1 MVNGKMPLAL
11 TLAAAGLLA
20 GVVMSWQPYSTT
32 SPWDAYTIPARRFLG
47 AAARHDSGQLSR
59 LSLGATTVQ
68 WAVAAAEHHPD
79 SLAYWARHAQA
90 WTGTQHGDTAQV
102 FVSAPNSGCN
112 LVLQFVGLA
121 PAARVGR
128 ASSACFEAP

>member
-20 GVVMSWQPYSTT
+20 AVVLTWQPYSTT
-32 SPWDAYTIPARRFLG
+32 SPWDVYTTPARQFLR
-47 AAARHDSGQLSR
+47 AAARHDSAQLSR
-59 LSLGATTVQ
+59 MSLGATTVQ
-68 WAVAAAEHHPD
+68 WAVTAAEHHPD
-79 SLAYWARHAQA
+79 SLAYWARHAEA

-102 FVSAPNSGCN
+102 FVWVRNSGCN

-121 PAARVGR
+121 QAAKIGR